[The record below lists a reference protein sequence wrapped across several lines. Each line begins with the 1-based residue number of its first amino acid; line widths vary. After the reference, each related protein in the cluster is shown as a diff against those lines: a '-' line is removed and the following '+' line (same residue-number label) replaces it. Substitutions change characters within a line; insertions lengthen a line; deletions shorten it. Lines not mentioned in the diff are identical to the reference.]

1 MAAGFF
7 SIVGGSTICAFINC
21 RMGAGKRNS
30 SRNVANVFSSAIG
43 ADQLVPLDGILDTK
57 SRLIRL
63 RC

>member
-43 ADQLVPLDGILDTK
+43 ADSVGAAGWH
-57 SRLIRL
+57 L
-63 RC
+63 RH